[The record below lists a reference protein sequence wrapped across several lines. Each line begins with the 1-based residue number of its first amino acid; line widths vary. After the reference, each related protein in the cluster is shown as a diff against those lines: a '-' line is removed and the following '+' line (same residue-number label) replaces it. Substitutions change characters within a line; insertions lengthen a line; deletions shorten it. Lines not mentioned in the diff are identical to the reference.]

1 MPERDLD
8 KYLEDLGIATDED
21 EVEEP
26 LVDLDLDLE
35 TEAETFYQAHAVEGN
50 TPRERT
56 ESFLVNLLLYIDP
69 AYAVEVTETEEGR
82 LKADIFGGESGR
94 LIGRGG
100 HTLAALEY
108 LTNTIVNKDQEGKH
122 VRITLDVG
130 GYRRRRDDRLR
141 QDAQKAAQKVL
152 RSGIAV
158 ELDPM
163 NAAERRVVHMSL
175 AEQAGVMTES
185 TDEGPNRR
193 VVIKPA

>member
-26 LVDLDLDLE
+26 LVDLDLE
-35 TEAETFYQAHAVEGN
+35 TEAETFYQAHAVEGA

-69 AYAVEVTETEEGR
+69 AYAVEVTDSEEHR
-82 LKADIFGGESGR
+82 LKADIFGGDAGR

-100 HTLAALEY
+100 HTLAALEF
-108 LTNTIVNKDQEGKH
+108 LTNTIVNKDQEGQH

-141 QDAQKAAQKVL
+141 REAKKTAQKVL
-152 RSGIAV
+152 RTGIAV
-158 ELDPM
+158 ELEPM
-163 NAAERRVVHMSL
+163 NAAERRIVHMAL
-175 AEQAGVMTES
+175 AEKPGVMTES
-185 TDEGPNRR
+185 TDEGQNRR